1 MSTSNIPPLVP
12 MVSSNLRS
20 FGYDE
25 ITQTFAV
32 QFMHG
37 DANKVYLY
45 HGVPVSVVKGFK
57 TSPSKGSFFAKAI
70 RTQFP
75 HEIVTVE
82 SKGEAAPEN
91 PPATSE
97 AAM

>member
-1 MSTSNIPPLVP
+1 MPTPAIPTLIP

-20 FGYDE
+20 YGYDE
-25 ITQTFAV
+25 AAQTFAV

-37 DANKVYLY
+37 DASKVYLY
-45 HGVPVSVVKGFK
+45 RGVPPAVAKAF
-57 TSPSKGSFFAKAI
+57 TDAPSKGSFFAKSI

-75 HEIVTVE
+75 HEVATVE
-82 SKGEAAPEN
+82 TKGMAAPKD

-97 AAM
+97 AVS